1 MATQQ
6 TACTLGLLLL
16 LTPAASLARTNI
28 LTAGLSTSYDY
39 DHPQYETVTPDPQV
53 ETAAAVADS
62 RDEDTS
68 SLALTP
74 LLRWNSNSQD
84 DQFELSAAPSI
95 RYDMIESESDWDAAL
110 ALSYTRSLTRAW
122 QLSAANAFVRSDS
135 YDPEGES
142 TVYSPDTEDQIT
154 GTELAA
160 NRGRSRYWR
169 NTSNVASEYQ
179 YEQDSLVRLGF
190 DYEVLRNDESEV
202 LSYEDYDRSAV
213 TFTNNH
219 RHNPF
224 WTTGVEASLV
234 RGEYDENTVS
244 AAPVSPDETTPP
256 ETTDETILPEE
267 DPGLAEEL
275 ETSDLWEYH
284 LLTRLENTSF
294 QHHRLALE
302 YTYIGTA
309 YDEEL
314 EYDQDIH
321 ELQAIWRHDYSQ
333 RLTTTLGGGPSY
345 TKTEDQDATWGG
357 NGIAALDYRLEHGGL
372 GLAVEKGYEVDNFSG
387 TDERGVVNFWNTRL
401 YANYQVVNNVT
412 LTGLL
417 EYRYEDR
424 EDPTA
429 TPTAIPTATTSTDT
443 ALSEYTNEQFTAGG
457 GLTYAFMRYY
467 SASLH
472 YTFIRYESER
482 IGEDYDDHR
491 LLLTLSW
498 EQEWL
503 RW

>member
-16 LTPAASLARTNI
+16 LAPTASFARTNI

-39 DHPQYETVTPDPQV
+39 DHPQYETATPDPQAGTV
-53 ETAAAVADS
+53 VAADS

-122 QLSAANAFVRSDS
+122 RLSAANAFVRSDS

-142 TVYSPDTEDQIT
+142 TVYVPETESQNTSP
-154 GTELAA
+154 ELAA

-169 NTSNVASEYQ
+169 NTTNVASEYQ
-179 YEQDSLVRLGF
+179 YEQDSLVRLAF
-190 DYEVLRNDESEV
+190 DYEVLRNDESE
-202 LSYEDYDRSAV
+202 LRSYEDYDRSAV
-213 TFTNNH
+213 TVTHNH
-219 RHNPF
+219 RYTPF

-234 RGEYDENTVS
+234 RGEYDETVVS
-244 AAPVSPDETTPP
+244 AAPASPDETVPA
-256 ETTDETILPEE
+256 ETTGT
-267 DPGLAEEL
+267 GLVEEL
-275 ETSDLWEYH
+275 GTSDLWEYH
-284 LLTRLENTSF
+284 LLAGVENTSF
-294 QHHRLALE
+294 QRNRLGLA
-302 YTYIGTA
+302 YTYVGTV

-321 ELQAIWRHDYSQ
+321 ELQATWRHEYSQ
-333 RLTTTLGGGPSY
+333 HLTTTLGGGPSY
-345 TKTEDQDATWGG
+345 LKTEGQDATWGG
-357 NGIAALDYRLEHGGL
+357 NGIAAIDYRLEHGAL

-401 YANYQVVNNVT
+401 YGNYQVVVDVT

-424 EDPTA
+424 EDPTVA
-429 TPTAIPTATTSTDT
+429 PPTATVDGTDT
-443 ALSEYTNEQFTAGG
+443 TLSEYTNKQFTAGG
-457 GLTYAFMRYY
+457 GLTYAFMRYF
-467 SASLH
+467 SAALH